1 MSDKYPQRSNNKNYR
16 YNNSGSNGNNGQNRY
31 ENSST
36 SAGGAGATGG
46 GGGGGGLNGS
56 NYSNGS
62 GSGNGNNSNS
72 GNTRYKN
79 DNKYTSSSSSSY
91 EQRFDSRPNSR
102 MNRGGGGGDRSGDR
116 GNRSNFN
123 YHDNV
128 NDRSG
133 LNIDR
138 NNKEQHDN
146 NSNSLTTKKLQPQE
160 DNLTLSSSTT
170 TITTTT
176 SESGLSLPVNE
187 TDVSQISVNDSDTP
201 PKEFDKWEDLEGI
214 LNESI
219 MRGVYSYGFDTP
231 SLIQRKA
238 LLTMFDKKDIIA
250 QAQSGT
256 GKTGVFTIGVL
267 QNINPELNKTQGL
280 IMAPTRELAKQ
291 IHEVIT
297 SIGSVNKSIKYH
309 LLIGGTST
317 DDDAFELKNNVPHII
332 IGCPGRVYDMMR
344 RNNIIAKD
352 ITMLVLDEADEML
365 SVGFKEQVY
374 NIFQF
379 LNNDVQVGLFSAT
392 LPVELQALTEKFM
405 RNPVRILVK
414 SELLTLEGIK
424 QYYVALNDDSQKYA
438 TLKDIFNIISMS
450 QCIIYC
456 NSIKRVMDLTEA
468 MQNDGFPVCCIHS
481 NMEKSKRDESYS
493 DFKAGKHRVL
503 ISSNVTSRG
512 IDVQQVRTVL
522 NFDLPKCVFNYLHR
536 IGRSGRWGRKG
547 TAINFV
553 TRWDMKTM
561 KEIERH
567 YHTIVDELPANIIID

>member
-1 MSDKYPQRSNNKNYR
+1 MSEKYPQRNNKNYR
-16 YNNSGSNGNNGQNRY
+16 YNNGNQGPNPNQNQNQNHNQSGKFSAPGGPDASGGSGDGNAYR
-31 ENSST
+31 
-36 SAGGAGATGG
+36 
-46 GGGGGGLNGS
+46 S
-56 NYSNGS
+56 NYTGY
-62 GSGNGNNSNS
+62 NSNS
-72 GNTRYKN
+72 RYRN
-79 DNKYTSSSSSSY
+79 DSSLPNES
-91 EQRFDSRPNSR
+91 RFEGRPNGR
-102 MNRGGGGGDRSGDR
+102 MNRG
-116 GNRSNFN
+116 NKVNFN
-123 YHDNV
+123 YQ
-128 NDRSG
+128 NDRNGNDRNGNDRNNGG
-133 LNIDR
+133 LNINR
-138 NNKEQHDN
+138 NYN
-146 NSNSLTTKKLQPQE
+146 NSGVPPPSERSENASEPVSVPVPASVDTTQNSVVVNTPVE
-160 DNLTLSSSTT
+160 VD
-170 TITTTT
+170 T
-176 SESGLSLPVNE
+176 S
-187 TDVSQISVNDSDTP
+187 TP

-214 LNESI
+214 LNEDI
-219 MRGVYSYGFDTP
+219 MRGVYSYGFDSP

-238 LLTMFDKKDIIA
+238 LLTMFDRRDIIA

-267 QNINPELNKTQGL
+267 QNINPDLNKTQGL

-291 IHEVIT
+291 IHEVIS

-317 DDDAFELKNNVPHII
+317 DDDAFELKNNTPHII
-332 IGCPGRVYDMMR
+332 VGCPGRVYDMMR

-352 ITMLVLDEADEML
+352 ISILVLDEADEML
-365 SVGFKEQVY
+365 SIGFKEQVY
-374 NIFQF
+374 NIFQY
-379 LNNDVQVGLFSAT
+379 LSNDVQVGLFSAT
-392 LPVELQALTEKFM
+392 LPPELQALTDKFM

-481 NMEKSKRDESYS
+481 NMEKSKRDEAYS
-493 DFKAGKHRVL
+493 EFKAGKHRVL
-503 ISSNVTSRG
+503 ISSDVTSRG

-522 NFDLPKCVFNYLHR
+522 NFDLPKCVFKYLHR

-567 YHTIVDELPANIIID
+567 YHTIVDELPSNIAID